1 MFEDYITLEKI
12 KRRPAYYY
20 SLYSEYTVLIE
31 DKYPELV
38 AKIKTLK
45 NQWFKKRFRNKY
57 RYYQLID
64 YKFNDAN
71 PKKHCVVFSALS
83 KKMNKRRIYNKKNET
98 TTTLATFLNRLELA
112 TEQEVKMEKLRLL

>member
-1 MFEDYITLEKI
+1 MFEEYITKEI
-12 KRRPAYYY
+12 IQVQTYYCARRY
-20 SLYSEYTVLIE
+20 EYTVLAE
-31 DKYPELV
+31 DKYPELI

-57 RYYQLID
+57 RYYQLVD
-64 YKFNDAN
+64 YKFDNSN

-83 KKMNKRRIYNKKNET
+83 KKMNNRRIYNKKNET